1 MISGIWTNVI
11 QRLRPSE
18 ESLDETLGAIHLF
31 EGLSASERKDVV
43 RIVHFRTYQTGEA
56 VFHQDNPGVALYI
69 VLEGK
74 VNIVQRD
81 EKGGDDQL
89 LADIPEGEFFGELG
103 LLDESPRSAS
113 AVAARPTNIAA
124 ISRPDL
130 LELMQRNTALGVKVL
145 IPLSQLIVTRLRF
158 TNERLQ
164 EISHSFE
171 ESDARNLGRRRDDSE
186 ERVE

>member
-1 MISGIWTNVI
+1 MISGIWTSVI

-31 EGLSASERKDVV
+31 EGLSRSERNDVE
-43 RIVHFRTYQTGEA
+43 RIVHFRTYQSGEA
-56 VFHQDNPGVALYI
+56 IFHQDNPGVAMYI

-81 EKGGDDQL
+81 EKGGDDRV
-89 LADIPEGEFFGELG
+89 LASILEGEFFGELG

-113 AVAARPTNIAA
+113 AVASRPTNIVA

-158 TNERLQ
+158 TNERLS
-164 EISHSFE
+164 EITNSLE
-171 ESDARNLGRRRDDSE
+171 ESEALNQGRRREDAE
-186 ERVE
+186 ERAE